1 MLCPRYDESS
11 CQSYELLYHLIGP
24 EKNVKSLKDSGW
36 SPFLSKISSVFEVFL
51 PMIPI
56 QTLIRRLST
65 KANIS
70 YYCWTLITS
79 NRGWIEVLRMKKEGE
94 KYRETQVSR
103 TRATCRILIVRIARA
118 ALAETVVI
126 IAGGDYLKTT
136 LFVNW
141 IYVFLFQVIQ
151 KHGW

>member
-56 QTLIRRLST
+56 QTLIRRLAT

-79 NRGWIEVLRMKKEGE
+79 NQGWIEVLRMKKEGE

-103 TRATCRILIVRIARA
+103 TGATCHILSANLVHSFFVFSLFKLFWARFLPIFDPPLCLYVRQRSPF
-118 ALAETVVI
+118 
-126 IAGGDYLKTT
+126 GP
-136 LFVNW
+136 
-141 IYVFLFQVIQ
+141 
-151 KHGW
+151 

>member
-36 SPFLSKISSVFEVFL
+36 SPFLSKISSVFEVLL

-56 QTLIRRLST
+56 QTLIRRLAT

-79 NRGWIEVLRMKKEGE
+79 NQGWIEVLRMKKEGE

-103 TRATCRILIVRIARA
+103 TGATCLMCLQKDTGISTWFFLEYPVNAHFRCGILCWPLLISR
-118 ALAETVVI
+118 TNQ
-126 IAGGDYLKTT
+126 GTC
-136 LFVNW
+136 F
-141 IYVFLFQVIQ
+141 
-151 KHGW
+151 

>member
-56 QTLIRRLST
+56 QTLIRRLAT

-79 NRGWIEVLRMKKEGE
+79 NQGWIEVLRMKKEGE

-103 TRATCRILIVRIARA
+103 TGATCLNQRPCYAPG
-118 ALAETVVI
+118 LA
-126 IAGGDYLKTT
+126 TT
-136 LFVNW
+136 TGFEVSVADLW
-141 IYVFLFQVIQ
+141 PHGAPHGHLWGWFLA
-151 KHGW
+151 KSK

>member
-56 QTLIRRLST
+56 QTLIRRLAT

-79 NRGWIEVLRMKKEGE
+79 NQGWIEVLRMKKEGE

-103 TRATCRILIVRIARA
+103 TGATCPNQSAFNFSFDSDVFYSLILFLLILRDYNCVRG
-118 ALAETVVI
+118 V
-126 IAGGDYLKTT
+126 K
-136 LFVNW
+136 
-141 IYVFLFQVIQ
+141 LFQY
-151 KHGW
+151 